1 MQGGRIASRQA
12 AKETKGGM
20 KMAKKYAEPQSYEA
34 KLERVMERLGAE
46 KYDYDWSRRECWIEF
61 WYKGQ
66 LYRFSHSV
74 ENAQKHGVD
83 IQYGSDVFAQ
93 VVLSLEDL
101 ARMVERGIYD
111 LSVWVAGMKYLPQ
124 AQSVP
129 ACFAALQ
136 FQSIPEHANAV
147 QERYRKLAKTAHPDA
162 GGSEEQFAALQA
174 AYKQAMAYFEE
185 RGGKL

>member
-1 MQGGRIASRQA
+1 
-12 AKETKGGM
+12 
-20 KMAKKYAEPQSYEA
+20 MAKKYADPQSYEV

-46 KYDYDWSRRECWIEF
+46 KYDYDWSRRECWVEF

-111 LSVWVAGMKYLPQ
+111 SYMVLCQDMYDHRSYDSENGAANRVVDSILGMHVRNL
-124 AQSVP
+124 
-129 ACFAALQ
+129 L
-136 FQSIPEHANAV
+136 
-147 QERYRKLAKTAHPDA
+147 
-162 GGSEEQFAALQA
+162 
-174 AYKQAMAYFEE
+174 
-185 RGGKL
+185 